1 MLYAF
6 LYFADDNIDVIIT
19 SECCIFEIR
28 DILPYFFADLVNMVG
43 VKVFSVFAFINSE
56 KQSVNLLGKS
66 SFFLLFVL
74 TCDDFFHKSHIIV
87 FLSIF
92 RIETVFMVKV
102 QSIRHEFLHCHT
114 RSVKKFAEIF
124 RVSR

>member
-6 LYFADDNIDVIIT
+6 LYFADDNINVIIT

-28 DILPYFFADLVNMVG
+28 DILPYFFTDLVNMVG
-43 VKVFSVFAFINSE
+43 VKVFSVFAFSW
-56 KQSVNLLGKS
+56 SKS